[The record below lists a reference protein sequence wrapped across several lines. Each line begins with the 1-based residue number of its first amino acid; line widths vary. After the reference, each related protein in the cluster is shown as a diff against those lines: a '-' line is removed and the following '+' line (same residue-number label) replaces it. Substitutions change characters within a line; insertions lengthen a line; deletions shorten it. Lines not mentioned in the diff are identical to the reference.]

1 MPTILVIDDEPV
13 ILENI
18 REILTFAD
26 YDVIEA
32 EDGITGL
39 EAARKHRPDLI
50 ISDIQM
56 PGMDGYTM
64 LEEIR
69 RDPLTQSIPLIFL
82 TAKADRESHRRGME
96 TGADDF
102 LTKPCT
108 AQELESAV
116 RARLQRHQGVMR
128 RVEELNL
135 LRRIDQ
141 ELSFRLNPDWVIKI
155 MMDWALRQTGAHI
168 ALMGTIEQDS
178 PALLLRYVAGSWPD
192 QTPEI
197 GDSWPL
203 DGVIGYI
210 IRSEQPVFVADVT
223 QDSAFQ
229 PSHPEMKSVLGLP
242 LVTAEQRLGVILLE
256 SRKVNAFKADD
267 AVFLAQIANRA
278 AMALEQA
285 NLFTMLLQQHQQ
297 EMDLREMFGR
307 FVSREVAEAIRSGEI
322 NLAGEVQV
330 VSVLFCDIRD
340 FTAFSEDHT
349 PQEVMQILNEYFPI
363 VVQSAERNGGMINKF
378 GGDSAML
385 IFGVPTPL
393 ADSAYRAIVTAL
405 QIRRGLHD
413 LNHKLADRGFNL
425 RIGAGINTGEVIAGA
440 VGSQERQEY
449 TVIGDTV
456 NLSARV
462 EALNKQYPE
471 YDIFITDYTY
481 QALGDRRIMF
491 EFVDLGDIAFKG
503 KAHTV
508 KVWAVSD
515 FAARTGL

>member
-1 MPTILVIDDEPV
+1 MPTILVIDDEPI

-18 REILTFAD
+18 HEILMFAG
-26 YDVIEA
+26 YEVIQA
-32 EDGITGL
+32 ENGAEGL
-39 EAARKHRPDLI
+39 EATRSHRPDLI

-56 PGMDGYTM
+56 PEMDGYAM

-82 TAKADRESHRRGME
+82 TAKADRESQRKGME

-102 LTKPCT
+102 LTKPVT

-116 RARLQRHQGVMR
+116 NARLKRHHSVMR

-155 MMDWALRQTGAHI
+155 MMDWALRQTGAHL

-178 PALLLRYVAGSWPD
+178 PALRLRYVAGFWPD
-192 QTPEI
+192 KTPEV
-197 GDSWPL
+197 GDHWPL
-203 DGVIGYI
+203 HGVVGQI
-210 IRSEQPVFVADVT
+210 IRSEQPVFVGDV
-223 QDSAFQ
+223 DHEPGFQ
-229 PSHPEMKSVLGLP
+229 PTHPDMKSILGLP
-242 LVTAEQRLGVILLE
+242 LLTSEQRLGVILLE
-256 SRKVNAFKADD
+256 SRKINAFKADD
-267 AVFLAQIANRA
+267 VVFLAQIANRA

-285 NLFTMLLQQHQQ
+285 NLFQMLLQQQQQ
-297 EMDLREMFGR
+297 ELDLREMFGR
-307 FVSREVAEAIRSGEI
+307 FVSREVAEAIRSGDI
-322 NLAGEVQV
+322 NLAGEIQV

-340 FTAFSEDHT
+340 FTAFSEHHS
-349 PQEVMQILNEYFPI
+349 PQQVMQVLNEYFPI
-363 VVQSAERNGGMINKF
+363 VVHAAERNGGMINKF

-405 QIRRGLHD
+405 QIRRALHD

-440 VGSQERQEY
+440 VGSRERQEY

-481 QALGDRRIMF
+481 KALGDRRIVF
-491 EFVDLGDIAFKG
+491 EFVDLGDIVFKG
-503 KAHTV
+503 KTHAV
-508 KVWAVSD
+508 KVWAVAD
-515 FAARTGL
+515 FATRAGL

>member
-1 MPTILVIDDEPV
+1 MPTILIVDDEPG
-13 ILENI
+13 ILENT
-18 REILTFAD
+18 REILSFAGHTII
-26 YDVIEA
+26 VA
-32 EDGITGL
+32 EDGALGL

-56 PGMDGYTM
+56 PVMDGYTM
-64 LEEIR
+64 LQEIR

-82 TAKADRESHRRGME
+82 TARADRESQRKGME
-96 TGADDF
+96 TGADDY
-102 LTKPCT
+102 LTKPFT
-108 AQELESAV
+108 ANELESAV
-116 RARLQRHQGVMR
+116 SARLKRHDSVMR

-168 ALMGTIEQDS
+168 ALMGTIEQES
-178 PALLLRYVAGSWPD
+178 PTLLLRYVSGFWPD
-192 QTPEI
+192 KTPEI
-197 GDSWPL
+197 GDRWPL
-203 DGVIGYI
+203 DGVIGHI
-210 IRSEQPVFVADVT
+210 IRSEQPIYVADT
-223 QDSAFQ
+223 EQESAFQ
-229 PSHPEMKSVLGLP
+229 PSHSDMKSVLGLP
-242 LVTAEQRLGVILLE
+242 LATSEQRLGVILLE
-256 SRKVNAFKADD
+256 SRKFNAFKVEDM
-267 AVFLAQIANRA
+267 VFLAQIANRA
-278 AMALEQA
+278 AMALGQA
-285 NLFTMLLQQHQQ
+285 NLFQMLLQQYQQ

-363 VVQSAERNGGMINKF
+363 VVESAERNGGMINKF

-425 RIGAGINTGEVIAGA
+425 RIGAGINTGEVIAGV

-462 EALNKQYPE
+462 ESLNKQYGE
-471 YDIFITDYTY
+471 HDIFITDYTY
-481 QALGDRRIMF
+481 QALGDRRIAF
-491 EFVDLGDIAFKG
+491 EFVDLGEIAFKG

-508 KVWAVSD
+508 KIWAVAD
-515 FAARTGL
+515 FAARAGL